1 MSSCSHNRDSGHV
14 SKPYEREDKG
24 GNEGEFGKKR
34 KTKKIPTEDLISL
47 RKMI

>member
-1 MSSCSHNRDSGHV
+1 MFTMDIVVMFPSLPRAKTKEAMKENL
-14 SKPYEREDKG
+14 E
-24 GNEGEFGKKR
+24 KR